1 MAEYLQGSITFKDTD
16 GNVVQVNSLT
26 TEDIAKLKEYI
37 SKVDTLENYVANDNL
52 GQKTLAYKDY
62 RQDDNKGEMKTGIYY
77 MVPVNASD
85 EFIEFDKATGKPK
98 NPQTVPEV
106 VDLTVVKYYVVYKTQ
121 EDTVA
126 NLGEIKQQPN
136 FDLFAALADNN
147 TFTGNNTFNNDIT
160 LANGASQDVQSIA
173 DTTAVAGKIVK
184 GLDTRLKTVEAE
196 LPKKITISISE
207 AKPEPGNITANVL
220 YGFKAT
226 NLIV

>member
-1 MAEYLQGSITFKDTD
+1 MSEYLQGSITFKDTD
-16 GNVVQVNSLT
+16 GNIVQVNSLT
-26 TEDIAKLKEYI
+26 TEDIAKIKEYH
-37 SKVDTLENYVANDNL
+37 SKVDSLENYVANDNL

-62 RQDDNKGEMKTGIYY
+62 RQDGNKGEMKTGVYY
-77 MVPVNASD
+77 MVPVNISD

-106 VDLTVVKYYVVYKTQ
+106 TDLNVVKYYVVYKTQ

-126 NLGEIKQQPN
+126 NLGEIDQQPN
-136 FDLFAALADNN
+136 FDLFAALAGNN

-160 LANGASQDVQSIA
+160 LANGASQDVKSIS
-173 DTTAVAGKIVK
+173 DTTVVAGKIVK
-184 GLDTRLKTVEAE
+184 GLDTRLETVEAE

-207 AKPEPGNITANVL
+207 SKPESGSITANVL

-226 NLIV
+226 NLIA